1 MMNNLNI
8 GKNNN
13 IRKSTET
20 QKVLKTH
27 DSVNTIFLVNNEK
40 NTYWSL
46 YYSETGE

>member
-20 QKVLKTH
+20 HRKCLKTH
-27 DSVNTIFLVNNEK
+27 DSVRLIMKKTLIGHYIIILK
-40 NTYWSL
+40 
-46 YYSETGE
+46 TGE